1 MDTRNTVFIC
11 QMTYISGL
19 HSQNEYMNLK
29 HLAHWLALAETGS
42 FSRAAEKLHITQSAL
57 SRSIQVLEDD
67 LGGPLVD
74 RVGKKNELTP
84 LGRSVLERARRIVHE
99 AQELKQGAALL
110 QQGGMGSLRVGLGSG
125 PGAMLMTPWLKYMAE
140 HHPSVQVAVS
150 RGSTELQLMQLRE
163 RQLDA
168 LVVDV
173 RRVATAPDLNMAH
186 IVELRAGFVC
196 RRGHPILAQFPDQ
209 VPFDALLAYPMA
221 STPLS
226 QEVARIMVDHYGPRA
241 NPAHM
246 TTLQCE
252 EIHSLIDVVQQ
263 TDAIYLGILG
273 AARQGLASG
282 SLVELAMDP
291 PLRAGAL
298 LALIT
303 LAGRTEL
310 PIMSVFR
317 EFVTRQLTD

>member
-1 MDTRNTVFIC
+1 
-11 QMTYISGL
+11 
-19 HSQNEYMNLK
+19 MNLR
-29 HLAHWLALAETGS
+29 HLEHWLALADTGS

-57 SRSIQVLEDD
+57 SRSIQALEED

-110 QQGGMGSLRVGLGSG
+110 QQGGLGALRVGLGSG
-125 PGAMLMTPWLKYMAE
+125 PGAMLMTPWLVYMAK
-140 HHPSVQVAVS
+140 HHPTVQVTVS
-150 RGSTELQLMQLRE
+150 RGSTELQLTQLRE

-173 RRVATAPDLNMAH
+173 RRVEAAPDLVMTQV
-186 IVELRAGFVC
+186 VEMRAGFVC
-196 RRGHPILAQFPDQ
+196 RQGHPLLERAAQGLA
-209 VPFDALLAYPMA
+209 FDALLSYPIA
-221 STPLS
+221 SIQLS
-226 QEVARIMVDHYGPRA
+226 QEVARLLVDHYGPQA
-241 NPAHM
+241 NPAQM

-252 EIHSLIDVVQQ
+252 DIASLLDVVGQ
-263 TDAIYLGILG
+263 TDAIYLGIVG
-273 AARQGLASG
+273 AARDGLAQG
-282 SLVELAMDP
+282 RLVELPMQI
-291 PLRAGAL
+291 PLKGQAR

-310 PIMSVFR
+310 PVMSVFR
-317 EFVTRQLTD
+317 AFVKNHLSD

>member
-1 MDTRNTVFIC
+1 
-11 QMTYISGL
+11 
-19 HSQNEYMNLK
+19 MNLR
-29 HLAHWLALAETGS
+29 HLEHWLALADTGS

-57 SRSIQVLEDD
+57 SRSIQALEED

-110 QQGGMGSLRVGLGSG
+110 QQGGLGALRVGLGSG
-125 PGAMLMTPWLKYMAE
+125 PGAMLMTPWLVYMAK
-140 HHPSVQVAVS
+140 HHPTVQVTVS
-150 RGSTELQLMQLRE
+150 RGSTELQLTQLRE

-173 RRVATAPDLNMAH
+173 RRVESAPDLKMTQV
-186 IVELRAGFVC
+186 VEMRAGFVC
-196 RRGHPILAQFPDQ
+196 RQGHPLLERAAKGL
-209 VPFDALLAYPMA
+209 PFDALLSYPIA
-221 STPLS
+221 SIQLS
-226 QEVARIMVDHYGPRA
+226 QEVARLLVDHYGPQA
-241 NPAHM
+241 NPAQM

-252 EIHSLIDVVQQ
+252 DIASLLDVVGQ
-263 TDAIYLGILG
+263 TDAIYLGIVG
-273 AARQGLASG
+273 AAREGLEQGR
-282 SLVELAMDP
+282 LVELPMQT
-291 PLRAGAL
+291 PLKGQAR

-310 PIMSVFR
+310 PVMSVFR
-317 EFVTRQLTD
+317 AFVQNHLSD

>member
-1 MDTRNTVFIC
+1 
-11 QMTYISGL
+11 
-19 HSQNEYMNLK
+19 MNLR
-29 HLAHWLALAETGS
+29 HLEHWLALADTGS

-57 SRSIQVLEDD
+57 SRSIQALEED

-84 LGRSVLERARRIVHE
+84 MGRSVLERARRIVHE

-110 QQGGMGSLRVGLGSG
+110 QQGGLGALRVGLGSG
-125 PGAMLMTPWLKYMAE
+125 PGAMLMTPWLVYMAQ
-140 HHPSVQVAVS
+140 HHPTVQVTVS
-150 RGSTELQLMQLRE
+150 RGSTELQLTQLRE

-173 RRVATAPDLNMAH
+173 RRVEAAPDLKMTQV
-186 IVELRAGFVC
+186 VEMRAGFVC
-196 RRGHPILAQFPDQ
+196 RQGHPLLERAAKGL
-209 VPFDALLAYPMA
+209 PFDALLSYPIA
-221 STPLS
+221 SIQLS
-226 QEVARIMVDHYGPRA
+226 QEVARLLVDHYGPQA
-241 NPAHM
+241 NPAQM

-252 EIHSLIDVVQQ
+252 DIASLLDVVGQ

-273 AARQGLASG
+273 AAREGLAQG
-282 SLVELAMDP
+282 RLVELPMQI
-291 PLRAGAL
+291 PLKGQAR

-310 PIMSVFR
+310 PVMSVFR
-317 EFVTRQLTD
+317 AFVQNHLSD

>member
-1 MDTRNTVFIC
+1 
-11 QMTYISGL
+11 
-19 HSQNEYMNLK
+19 MNLR
-29 HLAHWLALAETGS
+29 HLEHWLALADTGS

-57 SRSIQVLEDD
+57 SRSIQALEED

-110 QQGGMGSLRVGLGSG
+110 KQGGLGALRVGLGSG
-125 PGAMLMTPWLKYMAE
+125 PGAMLMTPWLVYMAQ
-140 HHPSVQVAVS
+140 HHPTVQVTVS
-150 RGSTELQLMQLRE
+150 RGSTELQLTQLRE

-173 RRVATAPDLNMAH
+173 RRVEAAPDLKMTQV
-186 IVELRAGFVC
+186 VEMRACFVC
-196 RRGHPILAQFPDQ
+196 RQGHPLLERAAKGL
-209 VPFDALLAYPMA
+209 PFDALLSYPIA
-221 STPLS
+221 SIELS
-226 QEVARIMVDHYGPRA
+226 QEVARLLVDHYGPQA
-241 NPAHM
+241 NPAQM

-252 EIHSLIDVVQQ
+252 DIASLLEVVGQ
-263 TDAIYLGILG
+263 TDAIYLGIVG
-273 AARQGLASG
+273 AAREGLAQG
-282 SLVELAMDP
+282 RLVELPMQI
-291 PLRAGAL
+291 PLKGQAR

-310 PIMSVFR
+310 PVMSVFR
-317 EFVTRQLTD
+317 AFVQNHLSD

>member
-1 MDTRNTVFIC
+1 
-11 QMTYISGL
+11 
-19 HSQNEYMNLK
+19 MNLK

-57 SRSIQVLEDD
+57 SRSIQVLEEE

-74 RVGKKNELTP
+74 RIGKKNELTP
-84 LGRSVLERARRIVHE
+84 LGQSVLERARRIVHE
-99 AQELKQGAALL
+99 AQELRQGAALL
-110 QQGGMGSLRVGLGSG
+110 QQGGLGSLRVGLGSG
-125 PGAMLMTPWLKYMAE
+125 PGAMLMTPWLQYMAE
-140 HHPSVQVAVS
+140 HHPTVQVAVS

-173 RRVATAPDLNMAH
+173 RRVDAAPDLNMAH
-186 IVELRAGFVC
+186 IVEMRAGFVC
-196 RRGHPILAQFPDQ
+196 RQGHPLLALHPEP
-209 VPFDALLAYPMA
+209 VPFEALLAYPVA

-226 QEVARIMVDHYGPRA
+226 QEVARTLVDHYGPRA
-241 NPAHM
+241 NPAQM

-252 EIHSLIDVVQQ
+252 EIASLIDVVCQ
-263 TDAIYLGILG
+263 TNAIYLGIVG
-273 AARQGLASG
+273 AARQGLADG
-282 SLVELAMDP
+282 TLVELALDP
-291 PLRAGAL
+291 PFRGGAR

-310 PIMSVFR
+310 PVMKVFR
-317 EFVTRQLTD
+317 QFVEDRLVD

>member
-1 MDTRNTVFIC
+1 
-11 QMTYISGL
+11 
-19 HSQNEYMNLK
+19 MNLR
-29 HLAHWLALAETGS
+29 HLEHWLALADTGS

-57 SRSIQVLEDD
+57 SRSIQALEED

-110 QQGGMGSLRVGLGSG
+110 QQGGLGALRVGLGSG
-125 PGAMLMTPWLKYMAE
+125 PGAMLMTPWLVYMAQ
-140 HHPSVQVAVS
+140 HHPTVQVTVS
-150 RGSTELQLMQLRE
+150 RGSTELQLTQLRE

-173 RRVATAPDLNMAH
+173 RRVEAAPDLKMTQV
-186 IVELRAGFVC
+186 VEMRAGFVC
-196 RRGHPILAQFPDQ
+196 RQGHPLLERAGQGL
-209 VPFDALLAYPMA
+209 PFDALLSYPIA
-221 STPLS
+221 SIQLS
-226 QEVARIMVDHYGPRA
+226 QEVARLLVDHYGPQA
-241 NPAHM
+241 NPAQM

-252 EIHSLIDVVQQ
+252 DIASLLDVVGQ
-263 TDAIYLGILG
+263 TDAIYLGIVG
-273 AARQGLASG
+273 AARDGLAQG
-282 SLVELAMDP
+282 RLVELPMQMPVKGQA
-291 PLRAGAL
+291 R

-310 PIMSVFR
+310 PVMSVFR
-317 EFVTRQLTD
+317 AFVQNHLSD